1 MPREIALLD
10 ALVPT
15 LLIAFMISVLLS
27 WALDWLFSHL
37 GLYQHIW
44 YRSLFR
50 LAVFICMFSVLGL
63 MIY

>member
-15 LLIAFMISVLLS
+15 LLFAFLISIFLS
-27 WALDWLFSHL
+27 WALDWLFAHY

-44 YRSLFR
+44 YRALFR
-50 LAVFICMFSVLGL
+50 LALFVCMFSVGGL
-63 MIY
+63 WIY